1 MQAFQTA
8 IQLAKWIKSKNF
20 SPLQEEMLMRR
31 GIDNKKIYGE
41 YCLTDSDITKLTTK
55 SDFKLNGDIA
65 NDFNDMQ
72 EADYWDGDDSWEG
85 Y

>member
-1 MQAFQTA
+1 MQTFQTA
-8 IQLAKWIKSKNF
+8 IQLAKWIKSKNY

-41 YCLTDSDITKLTTK
+41 YCVKDSDISSLTTSK
-55 SDFKLNGDIA
+55 DFKLNGDIA

-72 EADYWDGDDSWEG
+72 EEDFWDGDDSWCE
-85 Y
+85 

>member
-1 MQAFQTA
+1 MQTFQTA
-8 IQLAKWIKSKNF
+8 IQLAKWIKSKNY

-41 YCLTDSDITKLTTK
+41 YCLKDSDISSLTTSK
-55 SDFKLNGDIA
+55 DFKLNSDIA

-72 EADYWDGDDSWEG
+72 EADFWDGDDSWCE
-85 Y
+85 

>member
-1 MQAFQTA
+1 MQTFQTA
-8 IQLAKWIKSKNF
+8 IQLAKWIKSKNY

-41 YCLTDSDITKLTTK
+41 YCLKDSDISSLTTSK
-55 SDFKLNGDIA
+55 DFKLNGDIA

-72 EADYWDGDDSWEG
+72 EEDFWDGDDSWCE
-85 Y
+85 